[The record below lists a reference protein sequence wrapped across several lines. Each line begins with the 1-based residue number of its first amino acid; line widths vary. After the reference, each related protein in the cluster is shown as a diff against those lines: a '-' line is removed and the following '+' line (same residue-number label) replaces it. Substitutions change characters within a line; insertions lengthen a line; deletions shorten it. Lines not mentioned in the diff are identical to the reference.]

1 MSFFLCVDKAVF
13 MGEVMDEE
21 KESELNT
28 SKKCGYWILLE
39 GKEPG
44 ILYNLI
50 LYRTEIKSHA
60 RENSP

>member
-28 SKKCGYWILLE
+28 SKKCGY
-39 GKEPG
+39 
-44 ILYNLI
+44 
-50 LYRTEIKSHA
+50 
-60 RENSP
+60 